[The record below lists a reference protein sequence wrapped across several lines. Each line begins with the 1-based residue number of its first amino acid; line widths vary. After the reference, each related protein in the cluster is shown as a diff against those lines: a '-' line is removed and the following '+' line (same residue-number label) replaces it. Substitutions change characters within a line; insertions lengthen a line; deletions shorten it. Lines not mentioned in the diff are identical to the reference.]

1 MTGRIVD
8 SYTNITTVKLF
19 SHSRR
24 EADYAKES
32 MDGFLQ
38 TVYPQMRLVTV
49 LEFCVEM
56 ANAILIFTIGA
67 LSVYLWM
74 ENIATPEISLLPSVY
89 VCD

>member
-1 MTGRIVD
+1 
-8 SYTNITTVKLF
+8 
-19 SHSRR
+19 
-24 EADYAKES
+24 
-32 MDGFLQ
+32 MDGFLK

-74 ENIATPEISLLPSVY
+74 ENIASPWYRPHLPRMACCHFSHARDKSKEEGDEGHLRLPQRVA
-89 VCD
+89 CA